1 MKIIT
6 IVKAGLS
13 ILLLTI
19 LTSNNVNAQETRI
32 LTMDECID
40 IALKN
45 NLNLQRSRNS
55 ALIASANKK
64 QALLNYLP
72 TLNAS
77 INYDFFTGTF
87 FDTNAARQV
96 SETTNSSSPRV
107 SANLNVFNGFRNHS
121 TRKQRENEFNAS
133 NYSVEASK
141 QTVKTNVIALYLST
155 VANRENIKISE
166 GRLDLLTKQL
176 EREEKR
182 EKAGVGNIEQVYN
195 LKSQVANEK
204 LTLVTAKNNYQRDKL
219 SLIQALMLS
228 NPQNIEI
235 ANLDIS
241 ESDLGQTIDEYQNVI
256 NKAITFSPDIKRA
269 DYSLLASKNAIRVA
283 QADRYPSLTLSGTIG
298 SNYSSNGA
306 RNPSTGDID
315 PDANFFDQLDFNQFE
330 YANIRLDIPIFNRGR
345 TNNAIQVA
353 KINMVNAELDLKQAE
368 VDLTNAVQQA
378 YLDLVAA
385 KSTYEA
391 ASENLIALEQSF
403 KFMEARYNSGN
414 SDFYAY
420 LESLNNKN
428 RGEIELINAKYSIAL
443 RTKILNILQG
453 EE

>member
-1 MKIIT
+1 MKINT
-6 IVKAGLS
+6 ILKAGLS
-13 ILLLTI
+13 LLIFFAAGNL
-19 LTSNNVNAQETRI
+19 NAQDVRV
-32 LTMDECID
+32 LTMEECID

-45 NLNLQRSRNS
+45 NLDLQRSRNS

-64 QALLNYLP
+64 QAILNYLP

-77 INYDFFTGTF
+77 INYDWFTGTF

-96 SETTNSSSPRV
+96 SETTNSSNPRLN
-107 SANLNVFNGFRNHS
+107 ANLNIFNGFRNHS
-121 TRKQRENEFNAS
+121 NRKRAENEFSAS
-133 NYSVEASK
+133 NYAVEASK
-141 QTVKTNVIALYLST
+141 QNVRTNVIALYLST

-166 GRLDLLTKQL
+166 GRLDLLSKQL

-204 LTLVTAKNNYQRDKL
+204 LNLVTAKNNYQRDKL
-219 SLIQALMLS
+219 SLIQALMLKDA
-228 NPQNIEI
+228 QNIEI
-235 ANLDIS
+235 ANLEITD
-241 ESDLGQTIDEYQNVI
+241 EDTGVEIDDYQNVI
-256 NKAITFSPDIKRA
+256 NKAVTYSPDIKRA
-269 DYSLLASKNAIRVA
+269 DYSLLASKNAIKVA
-283 QADRYPSLTLSGTIG
+283 QADRYPSISFSGTIG

-315 PDANFFDQLDFNQFE
+315 PDATFFDQLDFNQFE
-330 YANIRLDIPIFNRGR
+330 YANIRLQIPIFNRGQ

-353 KINMVNAELDLKQAE
+353 KINMINAELDLKQAE

-391 ASENLIALEQSF
+391 ATENLIALEQSF

-428 RGEIELINAKYSIAL
+428 RGEIELANAKYSIAL
-443 RTKILNILQG
+443 RKKILSVLQG
-453 EE
+453 E